1 MRKVDYSMQ
10 QIRTFIAISL
20 TPELKV
26 ELNKMIDDL
35 KPITRDVRWVKPDS
49 IHLTLKF
56 LGNLSTDQLKKVFS
70 GMDIAQAKFPG
81 IFSVNVEGT
90 GCFPSL
96 RRPRVLWVGVKG
108 EEMENLRSLQRLI
121 DSSLREQGF
130 ATENRKYSPH
140 LTVARIKF
148 AEQLNNL
155 IERFSRYPF
164 PGVELP
170 VREVYVMRSDLKPDG
185 AVYSVQKTYKLKS
198 NKTG

>member
-1 MRKVDYSMQ
+1 MQ

-20 TPELKV
+20 TPELKI
-26 ELNKMIDDL
+26 ELRKMVDDL

-56 LGNLSTDQLKKVFS
+56 LGNLSGDQLQKVFS

-81 IFSVNVEGT
+81 IFSVDVAGT
-90 GCFPSL
+90 GCFPST

-108 EEMENLRSLQRLI
+108 EELEKLRFLQHLI
-121 DSSLREQGF
+121 DSSLTEQGF
-130 ATENRKYSPH
+130 AAEDRNFSPH
-140 LTVARIKF
+140 LTVARVKA
-148 AEQLNNL
+148 AEQLKNL
-155 IERFSRYPF
+155 MERFSRYPF

-170 VREVYVMRSDLKPDG
+170 VREVYVMRSDLKADG

>member
-108 EEMENLRSLQRLI
+108 EEMEKLRSLQRLI

-130 ATENRKYSPH
+130 ATEDRKYSPH

-148 AEQLNNL
+148 AEQLDRL
-155 IERFSRYPF
+155 MERFSQYPF
-164 PGVELP
+164 PVVELP
-170 VREVYVMRSDLKPDG
+170 VWEVHIMRSDLKPDG
-185 AVYSVQKTYKLKS
+185 AVYSIQKTYKLKEV
-198 NKTG
+198 